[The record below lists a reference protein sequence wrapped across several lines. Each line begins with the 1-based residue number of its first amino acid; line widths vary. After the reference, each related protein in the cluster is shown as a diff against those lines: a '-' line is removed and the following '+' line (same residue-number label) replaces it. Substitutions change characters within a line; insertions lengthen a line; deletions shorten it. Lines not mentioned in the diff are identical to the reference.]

1 MEGSRAEWE
10 DRKSGERRQKDGE
23 GENKWRD
30 ADSSVGAERKSDS
43 ERLKVKGQVFSS
55 PS

>member
-10 DRKSGERRQKDGE
+10 DRKSRDGREKDGG

-43 ERLKVKGQVFSS
+43 ERLKVKGQVSS
-55 PS
+55 NPS